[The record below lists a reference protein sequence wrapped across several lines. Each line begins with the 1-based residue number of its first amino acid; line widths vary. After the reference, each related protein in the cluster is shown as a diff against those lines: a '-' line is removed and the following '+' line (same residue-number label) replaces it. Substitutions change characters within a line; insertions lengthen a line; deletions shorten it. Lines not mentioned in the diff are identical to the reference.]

1 MAFCFLFNLPKPI
14 FLHSIP
20 CIKIQKKLTL
30 YRARNLA
37 IKQARGKYISF
48 LDVDDMWEK
57 EKIESQISFLKK
69 NREFTIVYSN
79 YYVLKEKM
87 KKKYIKFKKEL
98 KSGFITQDLLN
109 EYSIGILTVF
119 FDSKIIKKD
128 FFDKRYNIIGDF
140 DCFLKLSLKY
150 KIAYLNKP
158 LASYRIHD
166 KNYSMKNLNEYVDE
180 LKIWMKNNAR
190 FFSNFSFLNLN
201 IYLIKLR
208 IKVLLKYCMGV

>member
-1 MAFCFLFNLPKPI
+1 
-14 FLHSIP
+14 
-20 CIKIQKKLTL
+20 
-30 YRARNLA
+30 
-37 IKQARGKYISF
+37 
-48 LDVDDMWEK
+48 MWEK

-190 FFSNFSFLNLN
+190 FFSNFSFFLVS
-201 IYLIKLR
+201 KR
-208 IKVLLKYCMGV
+208 LKKF